1 MSVCV
6 CAHVCACMR
15 ACVCMR
21 TRLYVCAE
29 LVKKEMSVYRPNF
42 ATKLDLGK
50 SAIDTKT
57 PSNLLTKV
65 YVK

>member
-1 MSVCV
+1 M
-6 CAHVCACMR
+6 CMCT
-15 ACVCMR
+15 CVCMHASMCVHAHAP
-21 TRLYVCAE
+21 VCAE

>member
-1 MSVCV
+1 M
-6 CAHVCACMR
+6 CMCT
-15 ACVCMR
+15 CVCMHAGMCMHAHAH
-21 TRLYVCAE
+21 VCAE

-42 ATKLDLGK
+42 ATKLDWGK

-57 PSNLLTKV
+57 PSNLITKV